1 VLWDSVG
8 VAYVVKTWSA
18 RRRGVVRL
26 GVDVLCGKDA
36 DQQHAGSLHGLLV
49 HSVDAARMAPGRG
62 YTRRRPPRASSLAPA
77 PAWRGHGVSR
87 SLSVAS
93 SSARHRCSGVGDF
106 VSMPSRGAS
115 VPAARRHGRSTLGS
129 APDTDGPNS
138 SSPSSLLTGMARDL
152 GKILRAAVQG
162 TGATGGLSTR
172 ARAVLIVVKDM
183 MQGRNCPAAI
193 HGVQS
198 SGTMRMASGGSVLGL
213 GGAAQG

>member
-1 VLWDSVG
+1 MQG
-8 VAYVVKTWSA
+8 
-18 RRRGVVRL
+18 RGL
-26 GVDVLCGKDA
+26 DVCSPWGSGM
-36 DQQHAGSLHGLLV
+36 AGSPWRGEVMATVCGVGRHTG
-49 HSVDAARMAPGRG
+49 ARGSMAGIVPGGEDMARWC
-62 YTRRRPPRASSLAPA
+62 SKA

-106 VSMPSRGAS
+106 ASMPSRGAS